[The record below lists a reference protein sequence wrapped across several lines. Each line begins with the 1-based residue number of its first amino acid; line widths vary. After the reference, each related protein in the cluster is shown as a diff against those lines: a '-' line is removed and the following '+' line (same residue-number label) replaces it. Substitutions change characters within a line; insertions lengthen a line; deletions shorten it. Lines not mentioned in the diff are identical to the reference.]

1 MIPLRD
7 ENPTSRTPLLTFL
20 IIAACVAAYFGPQQ
34 GASDQM
40 QALEFNLEWAAI
52 PCEINTGEPLSID
65 EIEATFNRSATEV
78 LDHSACV
85 DDDGTLPTAFPD
97 KSPYLGILTSMFLH
111 GSLLHLGGN
120 MWFLWIFGNNIED
133 RLGHL
138 RFLLFYVAGGA
149 FATAAHY
156 LIQPSSTIPV
166 VGASGA
172 IAAVMGAY
180 ALWFPNAPVRTIVM
194 YFIRD
199 ISAKWFLGIWF
210 ITQFFIGSE
219 SGVAWMAHVGG
230 FVFGAIVGLIVRDT
244 GFGNRRLNRSTQPEL
259 EWDYTGGAGRGPY
272 PHPFE
277 RQRGLRDDL

>member
-1 MIPLRD
+1 VLHVIPLRD
-7 ENPTSRTPLLTFL
+7 ENPTSRTPLLTFM

-34 GASDQM
+34 GVSDEV

-52 PCEINTGEPLSID
+52 PCEINTREPLSIP
-65 EIEATFNRSATEV
+65 EIENTFGRGDAT
-78 LDHSACV
+78 ACV
-85 DDDGTLPTAFPD
+85 DDDGAATTLFPD
-97 KSPYLGILTSMFLH
+97 KSPFLGILTSMFLH

-138 RFLLFYVAGGA
+138 FFAGFYLAGGI
-149 FATAAHY
+149 FATVAHY
-156 LIQPSSTIPV
+156 LAQPDSTIPV

-172 IAAVMGAY
+172 IAAIMGAY
-180 ALWFPNAPVRTIVM
+180 AVWFPNAPVRTLI
-194 YFIRD
+194 FLFLRD
-199 ISAKWFLGIWF
+199 ISAKWFLGFWF
-210 ITQFFIGSE
+210 VTQFFTGTD

-230 FVFGAIVGLIVRDT
+230 FVFGVAA
-244 GFGNRRLNRSTQPEL
+244 GFIIRESGMGQRKLNRSEDPL

-277 RQRGLRDDL
+277 RQRGLVDDF